1 MKAKVIRYEG
11 VEASSLTVNIFITDV
26 DGNHY
31 DHELKSDAMIPE
43 AVWDEIDDFVE
54 QNYEVIEE
62 HD

>member
-26 DGNHY
+26 DGNCY
-31 DHELKSDAMIPE
+31 DHELKLDAMIPE

-62 HD
+62 DD